1 MKQTFFARRAL
12 LILCVIFFLVPFAL
26 RGARMSLER
35 MENNVKDW
43 LPDSFEETKE
53 LAWFAK
59 HFVGEQSFVLLTWE
73 GCSETDESFR
83 LFVDKLQNEVQPADN
98 QKTDADS
105 PGDESDANAP
115 RAVERAREIE
125 RARETGDHLGLYT
138 TGNYYTNWG
147 NLDEKWLRGADDSWY
162 YITPN
167 GELYRWHG
175 RANVLG
181 AMSRMFQRHILGH
194 KTVHGDHVA
203 TFGRPPSH
211 KNKNDFH
218 DDPRNLTARVL
229 KSVTTGPDVLQELAR
244 PGGPMW
250 PIGAQYSDEERPIIA
265 RRRALDR
272 LKGALY
278 GPEPYEHFQWTAEDL
293 PNVLHK
299 SQLETL
305 PRGWRKT
312 VNAYFK
318 QLVADKYAGDR
329 AKLLS
334 ASLIAKEHYWNDM
347 FRALDL
353 QPPGLQTCIMVTLSH
368 AGTQDLR
375 RVIGRGLLGRPRGK
389 LVDLAVESGV
399 LAPTKPP
406 MLPLVP
412 HVAAAGKV
420 LRMGGPP
427 VDNVAIDEEGQI
439 TLVRLVGFS
448 ALLGLGLAFL
458 CFRSI
463 KITLMIFMVGG
474 ISAVASLSIVWWTGS
489 SVDAILMSMP
499 SLVYVLGLSGAV
511 HIVNYYREA
520 VHDGGVV
527 GAPERALKHGWLPCT
542 LAAFTTA
549 LGLISLY
556 QSNIFPIR
564 KFGLFSAIGV
574 MATLTLLFT
583 YLPSALQLWPPG
595 YDHDRHRNQESFW
608 HHKVH
613 AFWQTVGSWIVYHFL
628 CVTMSAFLL
637 MSVVGLGF
645 S

>member
-1 MKQTFFARRAL
+1 MKSTFFARRAL
-12 LILCVIFFLVPFAL
+12 LILCIIFFLVPFAL

-53 LAWFAK
+53 LTWFAK
-59 HFVGEQSFVLLTWE
+59 HFVGEQSFILLTWE
-73 GCSETDESFR
+73 GCSATDESFR
-83 LFVDKLQNEVQPADN
+83 LYVDKLKNEVMPADSAKAL
-98 QKTDADS
+98 QKK
-105 PGDESDANAP
+105 PREGLSDTEL
-115 RAVERAREIE
+115 RIVERAEEIE
-125 RARETGDHLGLYT
+125 RARETGDRLGLYT

-147 NLDEKWLRGADDSWY
+147 NLDEKWLRGADDCWY
-162 YITPN
+162 YVTPN
-167 GELYRWHG
+167 GELYRWLG

-181 AMSRMFQRHILGH
+181 AMSRFFSRHVLGH
-194 KTVHGDHVA
+194 TTVHGDHVA
-203 TFGRPPSH
+203 TFGQPPSD
-211 KNKNDFH
+211 KNKNDFY

-229 KSVTTGPDVLQELAR
+229 KSVTTGPDVLNELSR

-250 PIGAQYSDEERPIIA
+250 PVGAQFSDAERPIIA

-278 GPEPYEHFQWTAEDL
+278 GPEPYEHFQWTAQDL
-293 PNVLHK
+293 PHVLHP

-305 PRGWRKT
+305 PNGWQAT
-312 VNAYFK
+312 VDAYTK
-318 QLVADKYAGDR
+318 QLIKDDFSGDR

-334 ASLIAKEHYWNDM
+334 ASLIDKERYWNDM

-353 QPPGLQTCIMVTLSH
+353 QPPGLQTCIMVTLSRP
-368 AGTQDLR
+368 GTKDLR
-375 RVIGRGLLGRPRGK
+375 RIIGRGLLGRPRGK

-412 HVAAAGKV
+412 HLPAIGKV

-448 ALLGLGLAFL
+448 ALLGIVLAFV
-458 CFRSI
+458 CFRSV

-474 ISAVASLSIVWWTGS
+474 ISAVTSLSIVWWTGS

-520 VHDGGVV
+520 VHDGGIV
-527 GAPERALKHGWLPCT
+527 GAPEPR
-542 LAAFTTA
+542 
-549 LGLISLY
+549 
-556 QSNIFPIR
+556 
-564 KFGLFSAIGV
+564 
-574 MATLTLLFT
+574 
-583 YLPSALQLWPPG
+583 
-595 YDHDRHRNQESFW
+595 
-608 HHKVH
+608 
-613 AFWQTVGSWIVYHFL
+613 
-628 CVTMSAFLL
+628 
-637 MSVVGLGF
+637 
-645 S
+645 